1 VSGLPELSPKAA
13 WVSAQSR
20 AHEQRQER
28 LAVVGQD
35 YLDRH
40 SPAWLPS
47 FVGERVLRDWCNANS
62 QRQGLQEVDRDL
74 VVRDHGFAKSYQ
86 GFLLLAEP
94 DGMSAAP
101 RSLVR
106 RLSNAKE
113 DFVRRCGAT
122 CALWGMLALAAF
134 WLDRLTRGYMT
145 VRLALLALAAGVAGP
160 ALIMLL

>member
-1 VSGLPELSPKAA
+1 MLALTLATITLVQAPQVMKPWVDQEGDPARPDSYVVSGLPELSPKAA
-13 WVSAQSR
+13 WVSAQAR

-74 VVRDHGFAKSYQ
+74 VVR
-86 GFLLLAEP
+86 
-94 DGMSAAP
+94 
-101 RSLVR
+101 
-106 RLSNAKE
+106 
-113 DFVRRCGAT
+113 
-122 CALWGMLALAAF
+122 
-134 WLDRLTRGYMT
+134 T
-145 VRLALLALAAGVAGP
+145 VRDGSNRMPPFAGSLSPAEINAVAAY
-160 ALIMLL
+160 LSQWRDRK